1 MDRTCAEAVAVLEAH
16 AATLVTADQQRTF
29 ATVRTLVER
38 TYRSTTTLATNP
50 FLVGTTA
57 TVSSAATT
65 PPPSHRR

>member
-50 FLVGTTA
+50 FLVGT
-57 TVSSAATT
+57 
-65 PPPSHRR
+65 